1 MSTGMLKPYNVTAVI
16 SGTIQSVQ
24 TYHHIFTKHF
34 KVATLVLFLD
44 VSAVISMD
52 ASWKFLILTAWL
64 SGGGLEVLIGM
75 TAGLSLKVLNLFDI
89 SICSL
94 VSKNVVEKFGRPH

>member
-1 MSTGMLKPYNVTAVI
+1 MCVTIHIPVLIAIYMRVEYVAKMSTGMLKPYNVTAVI

-34 KVATLVLFLD
+34 
-44 VSAVISMD
+44 
-52 ASWKFLILTAWL
+52 
-64 SGGGLEVLIGM
+64 
-75 TAGLSLKVLNLFDI
+75 NLLDI
-89 SICSL
+89 SIRSS